1 MWKVPTASN
10 TFFDA
15 GQVPLAGTHLLF
27 MAVGDLNFDA
37 LSSFPFAFEVISKK
51 QIICPHSDGSKTPSF
66 LPQPANIFT
75 FPPLQL
81 PVQVIPSFP
90 FMHPCIGIQI
100 KVIIIAI
107 AMINCTVIILS
118 SMMMMIITSKPF
130 DAHLL
135 QYALTASALWK
146 VLGSWQ
152 LGVHR
157 HKDVISIAI
166 VSIVIIRFV
175 ISVAISARYEC
186 PKST

>member
-135 QYALTASALWK
+135 QYALTASAVWK

-157 HKDVISIAI
+157 HKDVINIAI
-166 VSIVIIRFV
+166 VSNLISIVISIV
-175 ISVAISARYEC
+175 ITSIVIENL
-186 PKST
+186 

>member
-100 KVIIIAI
+100 IIAI

-118 SMMMMIITSKPF
+118 SKMMMIITSKPF

-157 HKDVISIAI
+157 HKDVINIAI
-166 VSIVIIRFV
+166 VSNLISIVISIV
-175 ISVAISARYEC
+175 ITSIVIENL
-186 PKST
+186 